1 MEVQRLIAYRLLH
14 SISKWYPAIS
24 DLMWRIFMFLK
35 HLFHRQ
41 FYNATLRVCLKL
53 RTPFG
58 FVCCNPFIFQQWD
71 IGLVPLPIMHPA
83 LLLTEFYS
91 KTDPEVFPR
100 RKTSCIRQLL
110 IEGTAHLLS
119 GTYSTFP
126 IL

>member
-1 MEVQRLIAYRLLH
+1 MLQ
-14 SISKWYPAIS
+14 S
-24 DLMWRIFMFLK
+24 
-35 HLFHRQ
+35 
-41 FYNATLRVCLKL
+41 VC
-53 RTPFG
+53 
-58 FVCCNPFIFQQWD
+58 FQQWD
-71 IGLVPLPIMHPA
+71 IALVPLPIMHPA

-91 KTDPEVFPR
+91 KTDPEVFSR